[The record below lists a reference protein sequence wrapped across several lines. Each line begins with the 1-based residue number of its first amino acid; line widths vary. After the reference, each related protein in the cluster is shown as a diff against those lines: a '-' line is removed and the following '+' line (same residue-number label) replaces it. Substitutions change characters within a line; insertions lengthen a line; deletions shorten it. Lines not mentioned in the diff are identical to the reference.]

1 MLTKDEARKK
11 RERKH
16 SPFAWTCTLCGKE
29 CRGSG
34 GRTSHQNWHLKKEGV
49 PRGDWESLVALQ
61 VAKGTRRTTPH

>member
-16 SPFAWTCTLCGKE
+16 SPFGWTCTLCGKE

-34 GRTSHQNWHLKKEGV
+34 GRTSHQNWHLKKEGT
-49 PRGDWESLVALQ
+49 PHGEWDQLVALHA
-61 VAKGTRRTTPH
+61 AKGTGTQAH